1 MPSFGTLK
9 ADTLTHSTAGS
20 LATNYVVNGS
30 AKAWINYNT
39 NTSTTVTNSL
49 NVSSL
54 TDNGTGD
61 TSITVSS
68 AFADIGYTYVGASG
82 NNSARMTNLIATLT
96 TTVARPQ
103 CVNTSPSADD
113 EPQNFGNMH
122 GDLA

>member
-20 LATNYVVNGS
+20 LATNFVVNGS

-68 AFADIGYTYVGASG
+68 AFADTGYTYVGASG
-82 NNSARMTNLIATLT
+82 NNGARMTNLITGLT
-96 TTVARPQ
+96 TTVARPK
-103 CVNTSPSADD
+103 CVNTSDSGDD

>member
-1 MPSFGTLK
+1 MSTLK
-9 ADTLTHSTAGS
+9 ADTIQNTSGGAATLTKQSA
-20 LATNYVVNGS
+20 
-30 AKAWINYNT
+30 AKAWVNYST

-54 TDNGTGD
+54 TDNGSGD

-68 AFADIGYTYVGASG
+68 AFADAGYTFVGASG
-82 NNSARMTNLIATLT
+82 NNSARMTNVITGLT
-96 TTVARPQ
+96 TTVARPK
-103 CVNTSPSADD
+103 CVNTSDAGDD